1 MCVFLSECLSEYP
14 LNTTGS
20 CPDGTQPV
28 NCVVNPC
35 QWATCPV
42 VKGAICV
49 ADYCGG
55 CNTLWVLN
63 GEAVS
68 HLCGGKFSLKRIA
81 IILNTFSLVM
91 SVSID
96 VENAL

>member
-1 MCVFLSECLSEYP
+1 MYMYLLQSILSECLGVS
-14 LNTTGS
+14 LTTGS

-28 NCVVNPC
+28 NCFVNPC
-35 QWATCPV
+35 EGATCPGV
-42 VKGAICV
+42 EGAVCV

-68 HLCGGKFSLKRIA
+68 HLC
-81 IILNTFSLVM
+81 
-91 SVSID
+91 
-96 VENAL
+96 